1 MLDWHSVSKSFG
13 RAFHTSYHST
23 HLIPKVIMDQFAS
36 YCLIFFLLL
45 LPLLVN
51 IKTRFSNSNFKLP
64 PGPRPLPIIGNIH
77 HLIGS
82 VPHRALHKLSLK
94 YGEILFLQ
102 LGELQAVIISSSN
115 AAREIMKTHDL
126 NFATRGPKSTAGKI
140 LTYQC
145 KDVAFAPYGEYW
157 RQIRKICILE
167 LLSMKRV
174 QSFRS
179 IREEE
184 VGNLIRLISSLSSDG
199 KLVNLSKKIFAT
211 INDMSVRAVVGSKCK
226 DQDAFLH
233 ELAIGFDLTSGLN
246 LVDMFPSSR
255 IIRLF
260 SSVARE
266 ANRCHQE
273 MDRILDGMIQ
283 EHRERKKEEVEDLLG
298 VLLGLYDEGLASD
311 KLFLSLDTIKA
322 VIFDAFEAGSET
334 STTALDWAMF
344 ELMRNPRVMHKAQS
358 EIRQLLQ
365 NRSDINE
372 SDLEK
377 FDFLHLIIKET
388 LRLHPPLPLLLPREC
403 RETCRILGHDIPKGA
418 TVMVN
423 AWTIGRDSKYWE
435 DAEEFKPE
443 RFQNDTSV
451 DFKGMDFE
459 FIPFGA
465 GRRICPGISFGLANM
480 QLALASLLYHFDWE
494 LPDGARSKELDMTES
509 DGLSARR
516 KSNLWLRA
524 IPYVSS

>member
-1 MLDWHSVSKSFG
+1 
-13 RAFHTSYHST
+13 
-23 HLIPKVIMDQFAS
+23 MDQFAS
-36 YCLIFFLLL
+36 YCLIFFVLIV
-45 LPLLVN
+45 LPLL
-51 IKTRFSNSNFKLP
+51 IKIKMRSSNPQFKLP

-102 LGELQAVIISSSN
+102 LGELQTVIISSSN

-126 NFATRGPKSTAGKI
+126 NFATRSPKTAAKI
-140 LTYQC
+140 LTYHG

-157 RQIRKICILE
+157 RQLRKITILE
-167 LLSMKRV
+167 LLSLKRV
-174 QSFRS
+174 ESFRS
-179 IREEE
+179 TREEE
-184 VGNLIRLISSLSSDG
+184 VGNLIRSISSLSSDG
-199 KLVNLSKKIFAT
+199 KLVNLSKKFFAM
-211 INDMSVRAVVGSKCK
+211 INNMSVRAVVGSKCK
-226 DQDAFLH
+226 DQDVFLR
-233 ELAIGFDLTSGLN
+233 ELAIGFDITSGLN

-266 ANRCHQE
+266 ANRCHRE
-273 MDRILDGMIQ
+273 IDRILDDMIQ
-283 EHRERKKEEVEDLLG
+283 EHREREKEEEVEDLLG
-298 VLLGLYDEGLASD
+298 VLLGLYDEGSH
-311 KLFLSLDTIKA
+311 KLSLSVDTIKA

-344 ELMRNPRVMHKAQS
+344 ELMRNPIVMHKAQS

-377 FDFLHLIIKET
+377 FDFLHLITKET

-403 RETCRILGHDIPKGA
+403 RETCRILGYDIPKGA

-423 AWTIGRDSKYWE
+423 VWTIGRDPKYWE

-443 RFQNDTSV
+443 RFLNSNKSSV

-465 GRRICPGISFGLANM
+465 GRRMCAGISFGLANM

-494 LPDGARSKELDMTES
+494 LPDGVRREELDMAES

-524 IPYVSS
+524 IPYVPS